1 MGFGHGPGHGFRGG
15 RQRGE
20 MKYEILS
27 VLANGPSHGYDI
39 MLAIESTSGMRPS
52 PGSIYPALQMLED
65 GDFIKGTDR
74 DGKRIY
80 DITDKG
86 RQLLAEREE
95 TKSPGDDDMQ
105 GFYGVIAEGMR
116 QVHGIKD
123 AVKQVARSGNVE
135 LYKKALPILD
145 RARKE
150 LYALLSE
157 HF

>member
-1 MGFGHGPGHGFRGG
+1 
-15 RQRGE
+15 
-20 MKYEILS
+20 
-27 VLANGPSHGYDI
+27 
-39 MLAIESTSGMRPS
+39 
-52 PGSIYPALQMLED
+52 
-65 GDFIKGTDR
+65 
-74 DGKRIY
+74 
-80 DITDKG
+80 
-86 RQLLAEREE
+86 
-95 TKSPGDDDMQ
+95 MQ

-150 LYALLSE
+150 LFALLAE